1 MGWWCGVVVKGRG
14 GPGIFQVDMSCMSSP
29 EIFPASLHSGDRRSS
44 LSRSDHQQRSDWR
57 RVVMD
62 GLVQRRKSAPEC
74 PAVWMHAGVGAYR
87 NCRGQ
92 GLISAMVTGVAETP
106 IPGAFSLC
114 FNSRPVHLQPPLRR
128 SRVVPLHVLYTEV
141 KSSPRYWPTGVLCTG
156 SWDKCIASLAL
167 NAPQRQLWWWW

>member
-1 MGWWCGVVVKGRG
+1 MMGWWCGVVVKGRG

-74 PAVWMHAGVGAYR
+74 PAVWMHAGVGACR

-92 GLISAMVTGVAETP
+92 WAYFSHGNWCGRDPDSRGL
-106 IPGAFSLC
+106 FSLRQ
-114 FNSRPVHLQPPLRR
+114 FEARPSSTTSATEPSRPSPRLGHR
-128 SRVVPLHVLYTEV
+128 SKVVAAILADGRPLH
-141 KSSPRYWPTGVLCTG
+141 WIMG
-156 SWDKCIASLAL
+156 
-167 NAPQRQLWWWW
+167 